1 MTLVSF
7 RTASSSSP
15 STGPGQTQDPAANAA
30 APLVYES
37 VSPGPV
43 REARRSTHIPAL
55 DGLRGLAIL
64 LVLLFHFSIPATNF
78 TGLKRA
84 IVHLPGAGWVGV
96 DLFFVLS
103 GFLITTILYDAK
115 STKGFFRNFYMRR
128 VLRIFPLYYGVLFV
142 AFVLVPLIHPITS
155 AAYHN
160 LTSHQVWLWAYLTNY
175 VQPQGGSDWIRREY
189 VEPGWSV
196 FTHFWSLAV
205 EEQFYLV
212 WPAIVF
218 FFSRRTLMAICGV
231 VIAAAL
237 AIRIGRAA
245 AHADLQLSYY
255 YTFCRMDALAAGA
268 LLALASRG
276 ARGMHGLTEPA
287 KWIGMAAAAGLLTLF
302 VWGGESFSFKDKIV
316 STAGFSL
323 LAWFFASVLVWA
335 VVTPAVSLPGRF
347 FNLSW
352 LKFLGKY
359 SYGLYVLHGLLH
371 PALDRVFPID
381 QLSRVLHSS
390 LLGAAAHLFLAAGI
404 SLIAAMASWH
414 LYEKHFLKLKRFF
427 EYRSPTL
434 TEPISNHEPVSRAA
448 APSTSAPS

>member
-1 MTLVSF
+1 MNLVTSA
-7 RTASSSSP
+7 TDSSSAP
-15 STGPGQTQDPAANAA
+15 EPAKRAA
-30 APLVYES
+30 APLAFES
-37 VSPGPV
+37 AAPGPV
-43 REARRSTHIPAL
+43 RKAGRSTHIPAL

-64 LVLLFHFSIPATNF
+64 LVLLFHFSIPTTNF

-103 GFLITTILYDAK
+103 GFLITSILYDAK
-115 STKGFFRNFYMRR
+115 RTVGFFRNFYMRR

-142 AFVLVPLIHPITS
+142 AFVAVPLVRPITS
-155 AAYHN
+155 ATYQSLA
-160 LTSHQVWLWAYLTNY
+160 SHQFWLWAYLTNY
-175 VQPQGGSDWIRREY
+175 VQPPGGPDWVRREY
-189 VEPGWSV
+189 VEPGWSL

-218 FFSRRTLMAICGV
+218 FLNRRILMAICGV
-231 VIAAAL
+231 LMAAAL
-237 AIRIGRAA
+237 AIRVGRVV

-276 ARGMHGLTEPA
+276 ARGMHGLMKPA
-287 KWIGMAAAAGLLTLF
+287 KWIGLAAGAGLLGLF
-302 VWGGESFSFKDKIV
+302 VWKGESFSFKDPMV
-316 STAGFSL
+316 NTAGFSL
-323 LAWFFASVLVWA
+323 LAWFFACVLLWA
-335 VVTPAVSLPGRF
+335 VVTPAASVPGRF
-347 FNLSW
+347 FNFSW

-371 PALDRVFPID
+371 PALDAYLPID
-381 QLSRVLHSS
+381 RLSRVLHSPV
-390 LLGAAAHLFLAAGI
+390 LGAAAHLFLAAGI
-404 SLIAAMASWH
+404 SLLAAVASWH

-434 TEPISNHEPVSRAA
+434 TEPINDAGPVPRPAA
-448 APSTSAPS
+448 ASTSPPTPGV